1 MSKIK
6 IYQVL
11 RDCGNCRIFFIK
23 CVKFFKYMFRYFAI
37 KLTVRRTKK
46 RIKYS
51 EYLFVFAMLKIG
63 EFYNGNALKKAGN
76 GTLL

>member
-1 MSKIK
+1 
-6 IYQVL
+6 
-11 RDCGNCRIFFIK
+11 
-23 CVKFFKYMFRYFAI
+23 MFRYFAI

-46 RIKYS
+46 RIKFS

>member
-1 MSKIK
+1 
-6 IYQVL
+6 
-11 RDCGNCRIFFIK
+11 
-23 CVKFFKYMFRYFAI
+23 MFRYFAI

-46 RIKYS
+46 RIKFS
-51 EYLFVFAMLKIG
+51 EYLLKIG